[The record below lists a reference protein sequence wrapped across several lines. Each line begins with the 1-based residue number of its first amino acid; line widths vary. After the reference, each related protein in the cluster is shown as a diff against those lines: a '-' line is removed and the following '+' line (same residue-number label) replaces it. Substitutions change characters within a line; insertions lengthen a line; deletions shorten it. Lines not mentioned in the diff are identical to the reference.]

1 MFRRLGSRL
10 RRFTRLSSAERR
22 LLLRALIGLL
32 LLDLELRRRGFR
44 RLIAALEEGSSTRP
58 ERAPA
63 EALALA
69 RRYARWIEVA
79 ARYQLRPA
87 RCLHRALL
95 LHRWL
100 RADGLASELHI
111 GVRKEGRALLAH
123 AWVSVDGE
131 VVTDPAPAI
140 APFRPLLA
148 IGGERPSGPGN
159 DGEPAPEAL
168 VIAEGQTP
176 RWTR

>member
-1 MFRRLGSRL
+1 
-10 RRFTRLSSAERR
+10 
-22 LLLRALIGLL
+22 LLLRAFIGLL
-32 LLDLELRRRGFR
+32 LLAVELRWRGFGRLVAEAGGRPAQR
-44 RLIAALEEGSSTRP
+44 R

-69 RRYARWIEVA
+69 RRYARGIEVA
-79 ARYQLRPA
+79 ARYQPRPA

-148 IGGERPSGPGN
+148 IGGERPSGPGH
-159 DGEPAPEAL
+159 DGERAPGAL
-168 VIAEGQTP
+168 VIAEGRTP
-176 RWTR
+176 QWTR